1 MKKIINKLYKF
12 YKRTLNPYH
21 RFFGRFG
28 RNPQE
33 FYLVSYPKSGNTW
46 FRIVIANLL
55 NENSEEAFLK
65 DVGAYVPDYHVLT
78 QLSEAGKKGSLFRT
92 LPIRFVK
99 SHAPYSDFFKGK
111 NVVLI
116 VRDGRDVM
124 VSYKEYLNGRNTEK
138 LELDDLINSD
148 EHLYFGS
155 WGDHVLSWHKHQAAK
170 VIWVKYEDLL
180 AHPKAEFQRVFKE
193 MDWDISDDYLSKAID
208 ASSFKSLRAKEEK
221 HGVNFKERVVDQNSK
236 FFRKGESGDWVNH
249 FSENQIKTFE
259 ERFGK
264 AMKLLK
270 YH

>member
-1 MKKIINKLYKF
+1 MKIIINKLYKL

-21 RFFGRFG
+21 RYFNRFG
-28 RNPQE
+28 RCPQE
-33 FYLVSYPKSGNTW
+33 FFIVSYPKSGNTW

-55 NENSEEAFLK
+55 NENTEEAFLK
-65 DVGAYVPDYHVLT
+65 DVGSYVPDYHVHT
-78 QLSEAGKKGSLFRT
+78 QLSEAGKRSSRFRSL
-92 LPIRFVK
+92 PMRFVK

-111 NVVLI
+111 NVIVI

-124 VSYKEYLNGRNTEK
+124 VSYREYLNARNPQK
-138 LELDDLINSD
+138 LDLNDLINSD

-155 WGDHVLSWHKHQAAK
+155 WGNHLLSWHNNHTAN

-180 AHPKAEFQRVFKE
+180 LNPKDEFQRVFE
-193 MDWDISDDYLSKAID
+193 AISWSIPDEQLNKAIE

-221 HGVNFKERVVDQNSK
+221 HGVNFKDRVVEHDSK

-249 FSENQIKTFE
+249 FSQKQIKAFE
-259 ERFGK
+259 ERFRE

-270 YH
+270 YY